1 VGADRE
7 RVGHPALVA
16 GRRVL
21 DLAAGSGLVAIAAAK
36 AGAASVTA
44 VDIDPLSLAAVAAN
58 ASANGVTVAGLD
70 RDVLDTEPDA
80 DVVLAGDVFYSRE
93 MATRMMAYLRRA
105 HRGGA
110 TVLAG
115 DPGRAYLPR
124 SGLRELAAYDVPVVA
139 TLEDAATK
147 HTTVWEITSS

>member
-1 VGADRE
+1 
-7 RVGHPALVA
+7 
-16 GRRVL
+16 
-21 DLAAGSGLVAIAAAK
+21 
-36 AGAASVTA
+36 
-44 VDIDPLSLAAVAAN
+44 
-58 ASANGVTVAGLD
+58 
-70 RDVLDTEPDA
+70 
-80 DVVLAGDVFYSRE
+80 
-93 MATRMMAYLRRA
+93 MMAYLRRA

-147 HTTVWEITSS
+147 HTTVWEITAS